1 MITFL
6 HLVIRQFHFLKQHNK
21 IRFILSN
28 QLFIFILAPTEQVSF
43 WLGQVGAQAVGDRRL
58 FRVEV
63 PLSKVPNPPNVQGAC
78 LGQSTRCLSPKQFYL
93 CVNMLTLTDRAL
105 KCLLKSSSFH
115 VLMNQWMNRWM
126 NHTRFLYILVH
137 FKYTMPV
144 KRPASILRLKKTH
157 KET

>member
-6 HLVIRQFHFLKQHNK
+6 HFVIRQFHFLKQHNK
-21 IRFILSN
+21 ISFILSN

-43 WLGQVGAQAVGDRRL
+43 WLGQVGVGAVGDRRP

-93 CVNMLTLTDRAL
+93 CVNMLTWTDRAL

-115 VLMNQWMNRWM
+115 VLM